1 MNSDWVIRNVMY
13 NSLHYTTECLPCLWL
28 SDNQL
33 RTQLHWVAFQQAT
46 WMQMNTKWLQ
56 ESWKKEDEHPSLLPT
71 IRIFKKLIFSK
82 KQIAYYTVCSK
93 HIGKTYLLCYYS
105 NSSSSNVAVPAK
117 QRQIMI
123 SQVVSHGRCHRR
135 RLIRLID
142 NILTITFSVPFPRP
156 IYRTAYKPLIKLFE
170 IQYMYPEFRL
180 H

>member
-1 MNSDWVIRNVMY
+1 M
-13 NSLHYTTECLPCLWL
+13 
-28 SDNQL
+28 

-71 IRIFKKLIFSK
+71 IRIFKKLIFFQETNCLLYSLLK
-82 KQIAYYTVCSK
+82 AYWEN
-93 HIGKTYLLCYYS
+93 ILLCYYS

-123 SQVVSHGRCHRR
+123 SQVVNHGRCHRR
-135 RLIRLID
+135 RLIRLTD

-156 IYRTAYKPLIKLFE
+156 IYRYWTAYKPLIELFE

>member
-1 MNSDWVIRNVMY
+1 MNANEHEMATGIMKERGWTPKSIAY
-13 NSLHYTTECLPCLWL
+13 NQ
-28 SDNQL
+28 N
-33 RTQLHWVAFQQAT
+33 FQKI
-46 WMQMNTKWLQ
+46 N
-56 ESWKKEDEHPSLLPT
+56 
-71 IRIFKKLIFSK
+71 FFSK

-105 NSSSSNVAVPAK
+105 NTSSSNVAVPAK

-135 RLIRLID
+135 RLIRLTD

-156 IYRTAYKPLIKLFE
+156 IYRYWTAYKPLIELFE